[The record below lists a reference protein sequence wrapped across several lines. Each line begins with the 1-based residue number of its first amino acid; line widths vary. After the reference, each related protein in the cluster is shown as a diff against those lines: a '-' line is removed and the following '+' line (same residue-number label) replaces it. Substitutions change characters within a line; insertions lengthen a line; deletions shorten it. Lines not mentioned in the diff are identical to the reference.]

1 MSKIKFSRDKSLVG
15 TTLLYKNNFDPKLR
29 VFIEDV
35 KRKKRA

>member
-15 TTLLYKNNFDPKLR
+15 IALLYKNNFDPK
-29 VFIEDV
+29 VGFFVEDV